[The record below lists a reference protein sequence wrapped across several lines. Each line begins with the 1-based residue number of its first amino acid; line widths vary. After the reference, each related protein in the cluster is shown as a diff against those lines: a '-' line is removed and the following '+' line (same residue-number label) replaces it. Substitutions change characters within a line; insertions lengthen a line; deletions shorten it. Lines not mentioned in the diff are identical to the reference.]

1 MIKHKKIK
9 SDLSNIMNEN
19 FIHGAFPQ
27 YNAQWIWHPNS
38 HGTDYK
44 VLLFKRSFTLNKTE
58 TVRLHVSADQRFELF
73 ADGELIG
80 RGPERGDRFNWF
92 IHSYEIKLPKG
103 KHTLTARCWWIGD
116 MAPFSQITLRGGF
129 LLCAEDK
136 MHEILSTGAADWQVA
151 EMDGYKFKR
160 SEVMGG
166 SGTQAG
172 TTVNAET
179 LPADYRKGIGIKYV
193 RASCDFKNVESVE
206 ESHVGSWWKLTSSTL
221 PEMLNLPIKKMK
233 VFQAEILARNQ
244 KRNPIVKKENNN
256 PDIADQCQNLFDGKK
271 SLIIPKNSR
280 MRILIDLNNYYC
292 AYPSLLV
299 NKGKGSSIDIQWS
312 ESLFDK
318 LEGFT
323 KNNRNEVY
331 NKIFHGK
338 GDKFLPDGK
347 KTFLDVLWWRAGRY
361 VEIFVNTA
369 DEELKIEKFS
379 FHETHYPFK
388 KEAKL
393 STSDKSLTSFFPIAW
408 RTMEMCSHETYMDCP
423 YYEQLMYIGDTR
435 LEVLVNYVMTSD
447 DRLPE
452 KALKCFDMSRKT
464 FGLAQS
470 RYPCRYINLIPPF
483 SLWLICMTHD
493 HFMWRDN
500 PDLIRNM
507 LPGADAIIAHFHP
520 HVNKNNLLDYKSP
533 WWEFV
538 DWVPDWFYGIPSG
551 TEDNISGILNL
562 QYILSLKAAAEMH
575 KHFGEKFLADEY
587 FSRAEK
593 ISKAFNK
600 KFWSEKRGLFAHDVK
615 KKNFSEH
622 AQCLAVIA
630 GIATKNQIRQISKS
644 IFDDDLDKTTIYF
657 SHYLLETLP
666 LIGKMDNFIEKIDFW
681 RDLDKQ
687 GFKTLPEAPHPCRS
701 DCHAW
706 GAHPI
711 YHFYTKLLGITP
723 KSPGFK
729 EIRIKPYLCG
739 LTEIS
744 GVMPHPKGKIEVNI
758 TTKKEN
764 IAVISI
770 PKGTKGEFVWGG
782 KTYLLK
788 AGKQKIKLI
797 LKS

>member
-9 SDLSNIMNEN
+9 SDLSNIMNEG
-19 FIHGAFPQ
+19 FIHGSFPQ
-27 YNAQWIWHPNS
+27 CNAQWIWHPDS

-58 TVRLHVSADQRFELF
+58 TIRLHVSADQRFELF
-73 ADGELIG
+73 ADGELVG

-103 KHTLTARCWWIGD
+103 KHTLTVRCWWIGD

-129 LLCAEDK
+129 LLCAEGK
-136 MHEILSTGAADWQVA
+136 MHDFLSTGTSNWRVAD
-151 EMDGYKFKR
+151 MDGYKFKR

-166 SGTQAG
+166 SGTQAE
-172 TTVNAET
+172 TTVNAAA
-179 LPADYRKGIGIKYV
+179 LPADYRKGTGIKFV
-193 RASCDFKNVESVE
+193 RASCNFKNVESVE
-206 ESHVGSWWKLTSSTL
+206 ESHVGWWWKLTPSTL
-221 PEMLNLPIKKMK
+221 PEMLNLPVKKMK
-233 VFQAEILARNQ
+233 VFQAELLTKNQ
-244 KRNPIVKKENNN
+244 KRNPHVKEENNHE
-256 PDIADQCQNLFDGKK
+256 IIVEQWQNLLDGKK
-271 SLIIPKNSR
+271 NLIVPKNSR
-280 MRILIDLNNYYC
+280 IRILIDLNNYYC

-312 ESLFDK
+312 ESLFEK

-323 KNNRNEVY
+323 KGNRNEVY
-331 NKIFHGK
+331 NKIFHGE
-338 GDKFLPDGK
+338 GDQFMLNGK

-361 VEIFVNTA
+361 VEIFVKTA
-369 DEELKIEKFS
+369 DEKLKIEKLNFN
-379 FHETHYPFK
+379 ETHYPFK

-447 DRLPE
+447 DHLPE

-464 FGLAQS
+464 FGLTQS

-538 DWVPDWFYGIPSG
+538 DWVPDWFYGTPSG
-551 TEDNISGILNL
+551 TKDNISGILNL

-587 FSRAEK
+587 FYRADK

-630 GIATKNQIRQISKS
+630 DVANRNQINKISKS

-666 LIGKMDNFIEKIDFW
+666 LIGKMDNFIDKIDFW

-744 GVMPHPKGKIEVNI
+744 GSMPHPKGKIEVNI
-758 TTKKEN
+758 TTKEEK
-764 IAVISI
+764 IAIISI
-770 PKGTKGEFVWGG
+770 PKGTTGEFIWGE
-782 KTYLLK
+782 KIYSLK
-788 AGKQKIKLI
+788 AGKQKIKF
-797 LKS
+797 